1 MEPQAR
7 TAGTSAGRFRPRRKA
22 WSVFAGRDL
31 DWLLPPDVERLRTL
45 ERWCQV
51 LLELIRG
58 RIVEIERRD
67 RVTEAA
73 RTGPIVTPL
82 TEWKLEHPI
91 GKGARILGHT
101 ADCRFASGRTRPVT
115 LEQALDALRQS
126 QVEVCSIRSAARE
139 LGITD
144 P

>member
-1 MEPQAR
+1 MA
-7 TAGTSAGRFRPRRKA
+7 
-22 WSVFAGRDL
+22 AGRDI

-45 ERWCQV
+45 ERWCLV

-58 RIVEIERRD
+58 RIAEIERHD

-73 RTGPIVTPL
+73 RNGPAVTPL
-82 TEWKLEHPI
+82 NEWKLEHPI
-91 GKGARILGHT
+91 GRGGRMLIHT
-101 ADCRFASGRTRPVT
+101 ADCRLASGRTRPT
-115 LEQALDALRQS
+115 TREQALDALRQP
-126 QVEVCSIRSAARE
+126 QVETCSICPVAQE

>member
-1 MEPQAR
+1 MP
-7 TAGTSAGRFRPRRKA
+7 
-22 WSVFAGRDL
+22 AGRDI

-45 ERWCQV
+45 ERWCLV

-58 RIVEIERRD
+58 RIAEIERRD

-73 RTGPIVTPL
+73 RNGPAVTPL
-82 TEWKLEHPI
+82 NEWKLEHPI
-91 GKGARILGHT
+91 GKGGRMLVHT
-101 ADCRFASGRTRPVT
+101 ADCRLASGRTRPT
-115 LEQALDALRQS
+115 TREQALDALRQPH
-126 QVEVCSIRSAARE
+126 VEACSICPAARE

>member
-1 MEPQAR
+1 MP
-7 TAGTSAGRFRPRRKA
+7 
-22 WSVFAGRDL
+22 AGRDL

-45 ERWCQV
+45 ERWCLV

-58 RIVEIERRD
+58 RVTEIERRN

-73 RTGPIVTPL
+73 RSGPIVTPF

-91 GKGARILGHT
+91 GKGSRMLVHT
-101 ADCRFASGRTRPVT
+101 ADCHLASGRTRPVT
-115 LEQALDALRQS
+115 QEQALDTLRQP
-126 QVEVCSIRSAARE
+126 QVEACSICPAARE

-144 P
+144 A